1 MKRFLCL
8 GLIFGMVLWSGSAWA
23 LSMAETT
30 SVLLWDTLSISST
43 EVSVPLG
50 TFQYTNL
57 AATAGSS
64 AGGMLEA
71 DPDPT
76 FDSWDTP
83 QVAEAP
89 LLPFAEGYAESY
101 PDILIV
107 SASAA
112 ADGTTNTWA
121 EASGDL
127 HRSGGFTLDL
137 DMELTFS
144 IDYYLDS
151 YIEFDNGEVEDASIY
166 NSLIEIS
173 FTKDGGVLD
182 DFHLV
187 ATDFGEG
194 SLMLTALFEAGS
206 YGIDAHMYSSV
217 FASSILN
224 DIGSG
229 GAAPV
234 PEPSTM
240 VLMGLGLVGLAGYG
254 RKRLKH

>member
-8 GLIFGMVLWSGSAWA
+8 GLIFGMVLWGGSAWA

-30 SVLLWDTLSISST
+30 SVLYWDTLSISST

-50 TFQYTNL
+50 PSQYTNI
-57 AATAGSS
+57 AAIAGSS
-64 AGGMLEA
+64 ADGMLVV
-71 DPDPT
+71 DPDPS

-83 QVAEAP
+83 QVAEAA
-89 LLPFAEGYAESY
+89 LSPFAEGYAESY
-101 PDILIV
+101 PDTLIV
-107 SASAA
+107 SAFAA

-127 HRSGGFTLDL
+127 HRSGGFIVDYN
-137 DMELTFS
+137 MELTFS

-151 YIEFDNGEVEDASIY
+151 FLEFDNGEEEEASIY

-182 DFHLV
+182 DLHLV

-194 SLMLTALFEAGS
+194 SLMFTALFEAGF

-217 FASSILN
+217 FAGSTLN
-224 DIGSG
+224 DIDSG

-254 RKRLKH
+254 RKRLKT